1 MRYLIIVLS
10 GLLTA
15 IGIGALLSKDT
26 GLIIISFADYD
37 IQTSLSFFVLAV
49 LLVFSLIYFIFRA
62 LGSLF
67 RFPKSFNRWSLHRR
81 HRRSEKYLSRG
92 ILAIFEGD
100 WKAAE
105 ESFQR
110 GASQSSTP
118 MVNYLA
124 AARAAQHIG
133 AISRRDHYLR
143 LAHEDSPQSSSAIG
157 ITQAKLQLSQNQ
169 TEQAYATLKN
179 LSFDGTNQ
187 NQVSALLLEAATE
200 LSEWPDAL
208 RILNDPKSKKM
219 LSADQLR
226 TRQVTVYAGLLQESG
241 LCRERSKLEGVWQQI
256 PRKLRN
262 DFYLIEVYVRARLK
276 LPDSSD
282 CEELLRN
289 TLKNHWDTNLVVL
302 YGLVEA
308 NNKVKQIQFAERL
321 LDSHADEAIL
331 LLSLGR
337 LCKRNN
343 LWGKAL
349 AYLEDSLSVQASPEA
364 YQELALLLE
373 QQGDHTKAGIYFQKG
388 LALATGVEEKDEL
401 PMLTSPDGIQIIETG
416 NKTVS

>member
-1 MRYLIIVLS
+1 MRYLIIVLL

-15 IGIGALLSKDT
+15 IGIGALLSKDM
-26 GLIIISFADYD
+26 GLIIISFSDYD
-37 IQTSLSFFVLAV
+37 VQTSLSFFILAT
-49 LLVFSLIYFIFRA
+49 LLLFSLIYFAFRA

-67 RFPKSFNRWSLHRR
+67 RFPKSLNRWSLHRR
-81 HRRSEKYLSRG
+81 HRRSEKYLSQG
-92 ILAIFEGD
+92 ILSMFEGD

-110 GASQSSTP
+110 GASQSSAP

-124 AARAAQHIG
+124 AARAAQHVG

-143 LAHEDSPQSSSAIG
+143 LAHEDSPQSSSAVG
-157 ITQAKLQLSQNQ
+157 ITQAKLQLSEKQ

-179 LSFDGTNQ
+179 LSLDKTNQ
-187 NQVSALLLEAATE
+187 EQVSVLLLEAATE

-219 LSADQLR
+219 LSAEQLR
-226 TRQVTVYAGLLQESG
+226 ARQVTVYAGLLEESG
-241 LCRERSKLEGVWQQI
+241 LSHERNKLEDVWQQI

-262 DFYLIEVYVRARLK
+262 DFCLIEVYIRARLK
-276 LPDSSD
+276 YADSGD
-282 CEELLRN
+282 CEELLRKI
-289 TLKNHWDTNLVVL
+289 LKNQWDSNLVGL
-302 YGLVEA
+302 YGLVEG

-321 LDSHADEAIL
+321 LDSHPDQAVL

-364 YQELALLLE
+364 YQGLALLLE
-373 QQGDHTKAGIYFQKG
+373 QQGEHAKAGIYFQKG
-388 LALATGVEEKDEL
+388 LALATGVEDQDEL
-401 PMLTSPDGIQIIETG
+401 PMLTSPGGMQIIETG
-416 NKTVS
+416 NKTAP